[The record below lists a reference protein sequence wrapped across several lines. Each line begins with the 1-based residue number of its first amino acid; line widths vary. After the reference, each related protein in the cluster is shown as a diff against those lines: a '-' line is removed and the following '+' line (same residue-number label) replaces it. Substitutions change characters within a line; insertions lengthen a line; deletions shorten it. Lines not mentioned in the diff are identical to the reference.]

1 MGKLIE
7 NRPVIALDFSGMTEV
22 KTFLEQFDKDERL
35 YVKVGMELFYAAG
48 PDVVKYIKSLG
59 HDVFLDLKLHDIP
72 NTVKSA
78 MKVIRHLGVD
88 LTNVHAAGG
97 VEMMSEALDGLAGS
111 TKLIAV
117 TQLTSTSEQ
126 QMRDFQNIQTSLTE
140 SVVHYAQKTQ
150 EAGLAGVVCSAQ
162 EVELIKSATSS
173 DFICL
178 TPGIRPAGAA
188 VGDQKRVMTP
198 SRAREIGSDFI
209 VVGRPITQAENPVAA
224 YHMIQK
230 EWQAKQN

>member
-1 MGKLIE
+1 MGNLTE
-7 NRPVIALDFSGMTEV
+7 NRPVIALDFPGMTEV
-22 KTFLEQFDKDERL
+22 KTFLSKFDATESL

-48 PDVVKYIKSLG
+48 PDVVRYIKSLG

-72 NTVKSA
+72 HTVQSA

-97 VEMMSEALDGLAGS
+97 VEMMSAALEGLAGE
-111 TKLIAV
+111 TQLIAV

-126 QMRDFQNIQTSLTE
+126 QMHDFQNIQTSLAA
-140 SVVHYAQKTQ
+140 SVSHYAQKTK

-162 EVELIKSATSS
+162 EVALIKAATSS

-188 VGDQKRVMTP
+188 VGDQKRVVTP
-198 SRAREIGSDFI
+198 AQARQIGSDLI
-209 VVGRPITQAENPVAA
+209 VVGRPITQAPNPVAA
-224 YHMIQK
+224 YQQIK
-230 EWQAKQN
+230 AEWTA

>member
-1 MGKLIE
+1 MGKFTE
-7 NRPVIALDFSGMTEV
+7 NRPVIAMDFAGMDEV
-22 KTFLEQFDKDERL
+22 KSFLSKFEIDEQL
-35 YVKVGMELFYAAG
+35 YLKVGMELFYAAG
-48 PDVVKYIKSLG
+48 PDIVKYMKSLG

-97 VEMMSEALDGLAGS
+97 VDMMSEALDGLAG
-111 TKLIAV
+111 TTQLIAV

-126 QMRDFQNIQTSLTE
+126 QMHDFQNIQSSLTD
-140 SVVHYAQKTQ
+140 SVIHYAKKTQ

-162 EVELIKSATSS
+162 EVAMIKQATTSE
-173 DFICL
+173 FICL
-178 TPGIRPAGAA
+178 TPGIRPLGAA

-198 SRAREIGSDFI
+198 SQARAIGSDFI
-209 VVGRPITQAENPVAA
+209 VVGRPITQAIDPALA
-224 YHMIQK
+224 Y
-230 EWQAKQN
+230 KQIKHDWTHSE

>member
-1 MGKLIE
+1 MGKYTE
-7 NRPVIALDFSGMTEV
+7 NRPVIAMDFAGMDEV
-22 KTFLEQFDKDERL
+22 KSFLSKFEIDEQL
-35 YVKVGMELFYAAG
+35 YLKVGMELFYAAG
-48 PDVVKYIKSLG
+48 PDIVKYMKSLG

-97 VEMMSEALDGLAGS
+97 VEMMSEALDGLAG
-111 TKLIAV
+111 TTQLIAV

-126 QMRDFQNIQTSLTE
+126 QMHDFQNIQSSLTD
-140 SVVHYAQKTQ
+140 SVIHYAKKTQ

-162 EVELIKSATSS
+162 EVAMIKQATTSE
-173 DFICL
+173 FICL
-178 TPGIRPAGAA
+178 TPGIRPLGAA

-198 SRAREIGSDFI
+198 SQARAIGSDFI
-209 VVGRPITQAENPVAA
+209 VVGRPITQASEPVSA
-224 YHMIQK
+224 YQKIRK
-230 EWQAKQN
+230 EWASL

>member
-1 MGKLIE
+1 MGKWIE

-22 KTFLEQFDKDERL
+22 KSFLEQFEADEQL

-162 EVELIKSATSS
+162 EVALIKSATLS

-198 SRAREIGSDFI
+198 SRAREIGSDLI
-209 VVGRPITQAENPVAA
+209 VVGRPITQAENPVTA

>member
-1 MGKLIE
+1 M
-7 NRPVIALDFSGMTEV
+7 
-22 KTFLEQFDKDERL
+22 
-35 YVKVGMELFYAAG
+35 
-48 PDVVKYIKSLG
+48 
-59 HDVFLDLKLHDIP
+59 HDIP

-140 SVVHYAQKTQ
+140 SVVRYAQKTQ
-150 EAGLAGVVCSAQ
+150 ERDLQVLSVRLKKLS
-162 EVELIKSATSS
+162 
-173 DFICL
+173 
-178 TPGIRPAGAA
+178 
-188 VGDQKRVMTP
+188 
-198 SRAREIGSDFI
+198 
-209 VVGRPITQAENPVAA
+209 
-224 YHMIQK
+224 
-230 EWQAKQN
+230 

>member
-1 MGKLIE
+1 MGKWIE

-22 KTFLEQFDKDERL
+22 KSFLEQFEADEQL

-59 HDVFLDLKLHDIP
+59 HDVFLDLKLHDTP

-162 EVELIKSATSS
+162 EVALIKSATLS

-198 SRAREIGSDFI
+198 SRAREIGSDLI
-209 VVGRPITQAENPVAA
+209 VVGRPITQAENPVTA